1 MAQYTHGS
9 SVSAFINKSTHLRC
23 REERSNNNTYLATRL
38 TEGAIAEFIAAA
50 KFPYTP
56 VERVAATILCVATHP
71 ERSTSGLP
79 WTLPDG
85 GEVFRLPVAGLN
97 QGVYAVLNE
106 RARDAVL
113 AMEKA
118 FLAPVKPKL

>member
-1 MAQYTHGS
+1 MHL
-9 SVSAFINKSTHLRC
+9 STELTTN
-23 REERSNNNTYLATRL
+23 EQLNNGPRIATRL
-38 TEGAIAEFIAAA
+38 TEGPINEFIAAA

-56 VERVAATILCVATHP
+56 VERVAAAILCVATHP
-71 ERSTSGLP
+71 DKSTSGLP

-85 GEVFRLPVAGLN
+85 GQVFRLPVVGVN
-97 QGVYAVLNE
+97 EGVYAVLNE

-118 FLAPVKPKL
+118 FLAPVEAKL